1 MRLSTR
7 NQLHATVQE
16 VTEGSVMA
24 TVKLALG
31 DGQTMTAAVTREAVA
46 DLELAPGDAV
56 TVLVKATEV
65 MLGKA

>member
-7 NQLHATVQE
+7 NQLRATVE
-16 VTEGSVMA
+16 DVTEGSVMA
-24 TVKLALG
+24 TVKVVLG

-46 DLELAPGDAV
+46 DLGLAPGDAV

-65 MLGKA
+65 MLGKE